1 VVPAYLDAGA
11 VRWVGEA
18 NQAIVDLI

>member
-1 VVPAYLDAGA
+1 VPANLDAAA